1 MTIMAVTAAQAQAM
15 RRPALQAAVDT
26 SARCA
31 ENPDNSTDEPAEYL
45 WFRGDGEKLAAWH
58 LRAAYLR
65 RYCTGC
71 PVLEQ
76 CRELALREGDGDIGR
91 GDDMVRAGLTTQEL
105 GYLAREQEV
114 RLARAVAADRLAAEQ
129 RRAVNQAAARVTHAL
144 KPTGPVEVARSEL
157 AAAVAARRASNGW
170 GRAA

>member
-15 RRPALQAAVDT
+15 RRPALQAAVDAH
-26 SARCA
+26 ARCA
-31 ENPDNSTDEPAEYL
+31 EEPDNTTDAGQYL

-58 LRAAYLR
+58 MRAAYLR
-65 RYCTGC
+65 RYCAGC
-71 PVLEQ
+71 PVLQQ
-76 CRELALREGDGDIGR
+76 CRELALREGDGDINR

-105 GYLAREQEV
+105 GHLAREQEA
-114 RLARAVAADRLAAEQ
+114 RLAKAAAADRLAAEQ
-129 RRAVNQAAARVTHAL
+129 RRTVNQALARLTHAL
-144 KPTGPVEVARSEL
+144 KPTGSVQGAREEL